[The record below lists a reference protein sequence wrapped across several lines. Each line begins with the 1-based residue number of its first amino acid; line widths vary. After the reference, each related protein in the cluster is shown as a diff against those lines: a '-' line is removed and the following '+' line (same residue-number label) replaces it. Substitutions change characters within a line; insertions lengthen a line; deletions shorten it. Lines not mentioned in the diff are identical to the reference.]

1 MNKKKNKKLSAKQQE
16 SRNKESD
23 KEVRKSIRI
32 VVIFTILITL
42 AILVFTFSAI
52 AFSEED
58 ISYRIT
64 KYGLPSLFVLSLV
77 FDMIPQVV
85 SPIVTLSLA
94 IAAGIKV
101 YLVVPTVILGSLI
114 GSVISFS
121 VGKKYMFRSVEV
133 LAKNSHAK
141 KLTYLVN
148 RYGKI
153 IVPIAALSPLPYL
166 PVVIGSMNM
175 TRKNFIIFGLIP
187 RSISFIAYGLLT
199 HFIIF

>member
-1 MNKKKNKKLSAKQQE
+1 LNKKKNKKLSAKQQG
-16 SRNKESD
+16 SKNKESD

-42 AILVFTFSAI
+42 AILFFSFSGI
-52 AFSEED
+52 AFSNED

-64 KYGLPSLFVLSLV
+64 KYGLPSLFILSLV
-77 FDMIPQVV
+77 FDMIPQII
-85 SPIVTLSLA
+85 SPIVTLSVA

-101 YLVVPTVILGSLI
+101 YFAVPTVILGSLI
-114 GSVISFS
+114 GSIISFS
-121 VGKKYMFRSVEV
+121 VGKKYMFSAVKV
-133 LAKNSHAK
+133 LAKNSHAE
-141 KLTYLVN
+141 KLTHLVN

-175 TRKNFIIFGLIP
+175 TRRNFIIFGLIP
-187 RSISFIAYGLLT
+187 RAVSFIIYGLLA
-199 HFIIF
+199 HFIIL